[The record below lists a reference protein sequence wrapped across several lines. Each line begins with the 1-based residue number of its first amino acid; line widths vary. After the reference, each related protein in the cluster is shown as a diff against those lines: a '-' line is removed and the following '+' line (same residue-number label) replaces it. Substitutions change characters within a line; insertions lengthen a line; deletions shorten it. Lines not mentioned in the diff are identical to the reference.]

1 MKRIKAKYNAHNPKS
16 KELIYVPEKNKVRF
30 RPSKQL
36 KKFITILISE
46 ENTNQP
52 LSDESLR
59 SLLSSKYLIKVARR
73 TVTKYRE
80 EAGIGSTRIR
90 RFNEN

>member
-1 MKRIKAKYNAHNPKS
+1 MQRKVN
-16 KELIYVPEKNKVRF
+16 KNKEGSNVT
-30 RPSKQL
+30 PEEL

-46 ENTNQP
+46 EDLKQP

-59 SLLSSKYLIKVARR
+59 TLLSSNYLIKVARR
-73 TVTKYRE
+73 TVTKYRK

-90 RFNEN
+90 RLN